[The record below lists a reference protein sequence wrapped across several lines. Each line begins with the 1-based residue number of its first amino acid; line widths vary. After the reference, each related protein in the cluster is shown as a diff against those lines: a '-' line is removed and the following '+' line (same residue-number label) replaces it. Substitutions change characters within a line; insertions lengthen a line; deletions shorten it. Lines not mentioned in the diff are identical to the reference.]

1 MRLYRS
7 MVEADDG
14 LPIVGR
20 SGRKLGIR
28 PGNAATFDVAAVND
42 SDSVSPGG
50 GGMSVAP
57 HDPMHLLKHRR
68 PPSLGGI
75 GNDPV
80 WYIESDDVGGELS
93 FRQDRPSHGT
103 IEPSRPM
110 TLKEYEEALARTRSD
125 WKLHCR

>member
-14 LPIVGR
+14 MPVVGR

-28 PGNAATFDVAAVND
+28 PGDAATFDVTAVND
-42 SDSVSPGG
+42 SDLVLPGG

-57 HDPMHLLKHRR
+57 GDPMLLLKHRR
-68 PPSLGGI
+68 PPSLGGT
-75 GNDPV
+75 GCDPV
-80 WYIESDDVGGELS
+80 WYIERDDLGAELS
-93 FRQDRPSHGT
+93 FRQDRRSHGV
-103 IEPSRPM
+103 IEPARQM
-110 TLKEYEEALARTRSD
+110 TLKELEEALAQTRSE